1 MKSIQNLALLPTGIG
16 SLPHEDTEKAI
27 DFLCTHFK
35 DIIVWPQLPKA
46 SHLEG
51 MFLQYCEGFPGLIYD
66 KDDDRFYVDTE
77 SDTFFEELEV
87 LMLDYEEIIEEG
99 NLDLLQKYEI
109 SSDRSSAF
117 RPWLEKVKNDK
128 PVAVKGQIT
137 GPFTFATTLADQNKK
152 CAFYDDTLRETVE
165 KFLTL
170 KALWQLEEYKKVFSE
185 CQYIMSIDEPTISQ
199 YGSSA
204 FLTVTKEDLIS
215 TMNNVADVIHKFGGI
230 SFTHCCGKT
239 DWSIVTSSNVQI
251 LNFDAYNF
259 ADSILLYPEDI
270 KQFINRDGILAWGL
284 VPTLDTNQVIEAN
297 KDNVIQILDKT
308 IDGLVEKGLD
318 KDELIS
324 HSMVTPS
331 CGTGS
336 LSVELAEK
344 ALALIVEIS
353 DELKKGIGKYD
364 GYYCCYR

>member
-1 MKSIQNLALLPTGIG
+1 MKAIQNLALLPTGIG
-16 SLPHEDTEKAI
+16 SLPHANTQEAI
-27 DFLCTHFK
+27 EFLFKHFK
-35 DIIVWPQLPKA
+35 DIVVWPQLPKV

-77 SDTFFEELEV
+77 SDAYFEQLES
-87 LMLDYEEIIEEG
+87 LMLDYEEIVEDGNIE
-99 NLDLLQKYEI
+99 LLEKYSL
-109 SSDRSSAF
+109 SSERSSAF
-117 RPWLEKVKNDK
+117 RPWIEKVKHEK
-128 PVAVKGQIT
+128 PVAIKGQIT

-152 CAFYDDTLRETVE
+152 CAFYDETLRETVE

-170 KALWQLEEYKKVFSE
+170 NALWQLEQYKKVFPD
-185 CQYIMSIDEPTISQ
+185 CQYIISIDEPTISQ

-259 ADSILLYPEDI
+259 ADSLLLYPEDI
-270 KQFINRDGILAWGL
+270 KKFIQRDGMLAWGL
-284 VPTLDTNQVIEAN
+284 VPTLDTTQVIEAN
-297 KDNVIQILDKT
+297 KENVIEILDKT
-308 IDGLVEKGLD
+308 IAGLVEKGLD
-318 KDELIS
+318 RDQLIS

-344 ALALIVEIS
+344 ALTLIVEVS
-353 DELKKGIGKYD
+353 QELKKR
-364 GYYCCYR
+364 YR